1 MGGWNKRVEKLCE
14 KRFTFFSYELL
25 SCLITLSFVTDEIT
39 RCLFRPY
46 PGETMAE
53 NLNIPDELQGTYKR
67 LMYRVPEKL
76 RSDSHTQKIIQ
87 LYLKLGGEKL
97 ARQHIETIK
106 LRVRE
111 EERQR
116 KAEADA
122 SEQSDI
128 EDDSIDPF
136 SSALDS
142 L

>member
-1 MGGWNKRVEKLCE
+1 
-14 KRFTFFSYELL
+14 
-25 SCLITLSFVTDEIT
+25 
-39 RCLFRPY
+39 
-46 PGETMAE
+46 MAK
-53 NLNIPDELQGTYKR
+53 NLNIPDELQGTFKR

-97 ARQHIETIK
+97 AKQHIETIK

-111 EERQR
+111 EKRQI

-122 SEQSDI
+122 SEKSGIGGDA
-128 EDDSIDPF
+128 IDPF
-136 SSALDS
+136 FPKSDS